1 MENKIPVEIS
11 KLSFEEALH
20 ELEEIVKGLEAGDIK
35 LEQAI
40 DNYSRG
46 AALKQHCENKLSCL
60 LYTSDAADE

>member
-1 MENKIPVEIS
+1 M
-11 KLSFEEALH
+11 H

-46 AALKQHCENKLSCL
+46 AALKQHCENKLREAQTKIEKISL
-60 LYTSDAADE
+60 NDDGTPETGVMNLE